1 MTLAEPQRLT
11 RSLGLWQVTVAGVG
25 IVIGAGIYVLI
36 GVAAR
41 DAGAG
46 LWASFALAAVLA
58 SLTGLSY
65 AELAGMFPAAG
76 AEFEF
81 ARRAFNE
88 FLGFLAGW
96 AMIAANV
103 VAAAAVAVGFA
114 HYFQE
119 YVPLPTGLIAVGLLT
134 VLTGVVLTGVQHSIW
149 VSAVLVAFQV
159 GGLLMVIVAGVPH
172 IGEHSLT
179 EGATVTGILSG
190 TALVFFAFIGFDE
203 LVTLSEETRDAARVI
218 PRGLLL
224 ALGIS
229 TVLYVGVGVS
239 AVSLVGG
246 EALGQSDRP
255 LALVLEHDWGWVA
268 GLVVSFIAMAATTNT
283 SLLVLT
289 AASRLTYAMAREG
302 ALPAVFASLSGRQ
315 GVPRVAAVVA
325 LLAAAPFALT
335 GRIAL
340 VASATDFLVYAIFL
354 VVNGAVIALR
364 FRAPDLPRSFRS
376 PYSIARLPVLPI
388 LGIGTVLLMLV
399 FLDREAMAL
408 GVGILV
414 SGVLVWA
421 VRAARPGEAR

>member
-1 MTLAEPQRLT
+1 MADPPHLR
-11 RSLGLWQVTVAGVG
+11 RSLGLWQVTVSGVG

-46 LWASFALAAVLA
+46 LWASFLLAALLA

-81 ARRAFNE
+81 ARRAFGR
-88 FLGFLAGW
+88 FAGFMAGW
-96 AMIAANV
+96 TMIAGNV

-114 HYFQE
+114 HYFRE
-119 YVPLPTGLIAVGLLT
+119 YVPLPTGVIAVGLL
-134 VLTGVVLTGVQHSIW
+134 VVLTAIVMSGVQRSIW
-149 VSAVLVAFQV
+149 LSTLLVAFQV
-159 GGLLMVIVAGVPH
+159 GGLVMVIAAGTPH
-172 IGEHSLT
+172 IGDHSLIQ
-179 EGATVTGILSG
+179 GATVGGVLSG

-203 LVTLSEETRDAARVI
+203 VVTLSEETRDPARVI

-229 TVLYVGVGVS
+229 TALYVAVGVT

-246 EALGQSDRP
+246 AALAASDRP
-255 LALVLEHDWGWVA
+255 LALVLEHDFGWGA
-268 GLVVSFIAMAATTNT
+268 GLVVSLIAMAATTNT

-302 ALPAVFASLSGRQ
+302 EMPSVFATLSGRHA
-315 GVPRVAAVVA
+315 VPRVAAAVA
-325 LLAAAPFALT
+325 LLIAAPFALT

-340 VASATDFLVYAIFL
+340 VASATDFLIYAIFL

-364 FRAPDLPRSFRS
+364 FRAPDARRPFRT
-376 PYSIARLPVLPI
+376 PWTLGRVPVLPVAA
-388 LGIGTVLLMLV
+388 LLTVLLMLAY
-399 FLDREAMAL
+399 LDREAAAL
-408 GVGILV
+408 GAVILGAG
-414 SGVLVWA
+414 GVMWGLL
-421 VRAARPGEAR
+421 RLFDGDR